1 MLCYL
6 QSGPLSGSALN
17 KGLQLGKIGVL
28 LSDRAQ
34 RRASDH
40 QEHPLI
46 DLNYLWQGHVAL
58 SQSENLRP
66 LRDPTLPKTLLLFYI
81 FPQPS
86 LQRDV
91 LGSFILT
98 KTSFLPMKQSGS
110 VVKPRPSLCP
120 TQGVCRKFQR

>member
-66 LRDPTLPKTLLLFYI
+66 LRDPTLPKTLLLFYHFSPA
-81 FPQPS
+81 FPAERCPRQLYPHEN
-86 LQRDV
+86 
-91 LGSFILT
+91 FIST
-98 KTSFLPMKQSGS
+98 HEA
-110 VVKPRPSLCP
+110 VRLC
-120 TQGVCRKFQR
+120 G